1 MRFKLPLIFIL
12 YYRGMK
18 IPENKNPQE
27 LIASLKKDNLDR
39 YNLALMDGSADDEL
53 FWAIETIIQDM
64 WRGIYTPYQDD
75 PDWMKEGMEE

>member
-18 IPENKNPQE
+18 IPENKNLQE

-64 WRGIYTPYQDD
+64 WRGIYTPYQNDL
-75 PDWMKEGMEE
+75 DWMKEGEPE